1 MKNIFVMSLAAVLSM
16 GASLACSQDFP
27 EAPPRIKEAETLGL
41 LRVSTDELRN
51 LLQGPL
57 LFFGESY
64 TGQKSRSLLV
74 FSPDGTVERKAGDT
88 SLKGTWNIDE
98 SNHVYCT
105 AFTFK
110 KRDSKKTALRY
121 SGLRMGSTTSTM
133 T

>member
-16 GASLACSQDFP
+16 VASLACSQDFP

-74 FSPDGTVERKAGDT
+74 FSPDGIHYFDYDV
-88 SLKGTWNIDE
+88 SKGFDA
-98 SNHVYCT
+98 HVWRR
-105 AFTFK
+105 AMEK
-110 KRDSKKTALRY
+110 
-121 SGLRMGSTTSTM
+121 
-133 T
+133 